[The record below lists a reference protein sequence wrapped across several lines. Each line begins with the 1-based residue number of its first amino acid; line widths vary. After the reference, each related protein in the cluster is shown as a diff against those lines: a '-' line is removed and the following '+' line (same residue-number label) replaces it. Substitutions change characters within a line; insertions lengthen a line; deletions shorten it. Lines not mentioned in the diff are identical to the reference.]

1 MLRIKMKEEVVH
13 WAKEL
18 SARNLTVGTG
28 GNISSFDRSEGLMV
42 ITPSGMEYAV
52 LQADDMIVM
61 KLHGDVVEG
70 KWKPSSEWRMHAEVY
85 QRRSDVNGVV
95 HAHSTYATA
104 ISCLQQEVPPIHY
117 MVSLAG
123 ENVPCAPYATFGTQ
137 EIASGACDV
146 MANRRAVLLANH
158 GILTAAP
165 TTAQAFHI
173 LEEIEQ
179 VAKLYCITRSMGNPV
194 VIPNDEMQK
203 MNELFKQYGQKTNS

>member
-70 KWKPSSEWRMHAEVY
+70 KWKPSSEWRMHAEV
-85 QRRSDVNGVV
+85 
-95 HAHSTYATA
+95 
-104 ISCLQQEVPPIHY
+104 
-117 MVSLAG
+117 
-123 ENVPCAPYATFGTQ
+123 
-137 EIASGACDV
+137 
-146 MANRRAVLLANH
+146 
-158 GILTAAP
+158 
-165 TTAQAFHI
+165 
-173 LEEIEQ
+173 
-179 VAKLYCITRSMGNPV
+179 
-194 VIPNDEMQK
+194 
-203 MNELFKQYGQKTNS
+203 